1 MFSACAHRENKRARA
16 TRERIDARVDAVVR
30 AMTRADATEE
40 ATTSAGT
47 RDDARR
53 RATADDEP
61 LTHEREW
68 PRAEGMSLINKA
80 IFQAPAS
87 SYGARSH
94 PWSPAH
100 CARVRSGAGY
110 DFPCVW
116 IPCKRA
122 PAERVIIHCHA
133 NACDIGHIHTL
144 CARDAEC
151 WRANVLLVEYPGYG
165 TSEGVAYERSVD
177 RHVAAAY
184 VYVTEEC
191 GVNPRDVIVLGR
203 SLGTG
208 PATKLAAAVERL
220 DGAQLGGVI
229 LHSPFTSVKQA
240 GLVLLGQIAHIMDD
254 RWDNR
259 EWVRAY
265 KARTLIVHA
274 IEDEVV
280 PFAHAREL
288 DEIRRAAGLHCK
300 LHSTHGTHNYFS
312 YYRDYLQPIL
322 EFIDSNIKPGMG
334 VRKLAPLADPI
345 PRCAFSEAQVRNI
358 MAMVKAQVPN
368 EAEADVPLGLRFYG
382 MVDSVGD
389 TITPVSTSPTK
400 SGFSRFG
407 SFSNVSGASTSASPP
422 KSGRTSPQTPEKT
435 GKSHSISPT
444 STIVGEIDPENDA
457 DDMILTPGGAKPRLT
472 PLRG

>member
-1 MFSACAHRENKRARA
+1 MFAACARREKTRGRA
-16 TRERIDARVDAVVR
+16 TRDRIDARVDAVVR

-40 ATTSAGT
+40 ATTSEG
-47 RDDARR
+47 R

-61 LTHEREW
+61 LTHEGEW

-110 DFPCVW
+110 EFPCVW
-116 IPCKRA
+116 IACKRA
-122 PAERVIIHCHA
+122 PAERVVIHCHA

-165 TSEGVAYERSVD
+165 TSEGVAYERAVD

-191 GVNPRDVIVLGR
+191 GVNPRDVVVLGR

-280 PFAHAREL
+280 PFAHAQEL

-322 EFIDSNIKPGMG
+322 EFIDSNIKPGIG
-334 VRKLAPLADPI
+334 ARKLAPLADPI

-368 EAEADVPLGLRFYG
+368 EAEANVPLGLRFYG

-389 TITPVSTSPTK
+389 TISPVSTSPTK

-407 SFSNVSGASTSASPP
+407 SSGALSTGSSPP
-422 KSGRTSPQTPEKT
+422 KSGRTSPKTPQKT
-435 GKSHSISPT
+435 GKSKSISPT
-444 STIVGEIDPENDA
+444 STIMGDIDPENDA